1 MARTVFFRYFAL
13 DTRFHTRLS
22 QSVLGSQ
29 GSGGSQT
36 GQRHLVRHR
45 APSARSIRNPVRS
58 RVASAKYRNNGVRA
72 ESNAVCSR
80 CRVRKEKIIRYVE
93 CSRCEC
99 KVKYGVPKE
108 RAVRSSR
115 RDFADALY
123 LSSAARRPVS
133 SANLIDRSHMWSPY
147 QSAAVGAVRKSST
160 EPSTECEEPKEKIV
174 RGNSVNLSD
183 SDHLNSA
190 ACRSVAEVMARGAA
204 TVFQSNEAVK
214 P

>member
-1 MARTVFFRYFAL
+1 
-13 DTRFHTRLS
+13 
-22 QSVLGSQ
+22 VLGSQ

-133 SANLIDRSHMWSPY
+133 SANLIDRSHVWSPY
-147 QSAAVGAVRKSST
+147 QSAAVGAVRSSDT
-160 EPSTECEEPKEKIV
+160 EPSIKLLSVQYGSQV
-174 RGNSVNLSD
+174 RNQVPSAKNRKKRSFAVIPSIFPIPITSTVQRAVLS
-183 SDHLNSA
+183 
-190 ACRSVAEVMARGAA
+190 
-204 TVFQSNEAVK
+204 QK
-214 P
+214 